1 MKKLHILLL
10 FIFVICTRLPFIFDG
25 FGSEDDSW
33 GLILNA
39 QLMAKTGEYSFSRLP
54 GHPLQEY
61 LFSFFPNSPALFFN
75 GLSALFSFIAAYY
88 FYAAATFLKIR
99 NALTWSLI
107 FLTIPI
113 IWISSVYTIDY
124 LWALAF
130 ILAAFYYLLKEKL
143 LLAGVLL
150 GCAIACRITSGA
162 VLIGFFFM
170 NGNPFSVIN
179 FKRNLTI
186 GITTLLVAAAWFIPA
201 FLRYG
206 ISFFG
211 TYPLPYPSLPK
222 IAYKFSLGVWGA
234 SGFLAVIY
242 LVFFKIKSKS
252 NTIQPSL
259 LKGICIIMALFTFA
273 YFVYPQKSAFL
284 ITVVP
289 FLLLI
294 VADQPIPYRNAI
306 VANILFFI
314 SPFIIGLNLNNKDR
328 GADYSQFAITLN
340 IANQEIFIDPFT
352 GPLAVEKSRRITRQN
367 FTDISFQN
375 YLKIKEKSVLLCGWW
390 TNQFTVKVNQNS
402 ANPEVTIAEFCN
414 QQQLDSM
421 LQAGNKIYYLKEINE
436 ANDERYLM
444 EYTSKVGKLL
454 GETLK

>member
-1 MKKLHILLL
+1 MKKLHILVLL
-10 FIFVICTRLPFIFDG
+10 IFVICTRLPFIFDG

-39 QLMAKTGEYSFSRLP
+39 QLMANTGEYSFSRLP

-61 LFSFFPNSPALFFN
+61 LYSFFPNATALFFN
-75 GLSALFSFIAAYY
+75 GLSSIFSFIAAYY
-88 FYAAATFLKIR
+88 FYAIATNLKIR
-99 NALTWSLI
+99 NALTWTLI
-107 FLTIPI
+107 FLSIPI

-130 ILAAFYYLLKEKL
+130 ILAAFYYLLKGKL
-143 LLAGVLL
+143 LFAGILL

-162 VLIGFFFM
+162 VLIGFLFLS
-170 NGNPFSVIN
+170 GNPFSAVN
-179 FKRNLTI
+179 FKRNLII
-186 GITTLLVAAAWFIPA
+186 GAATLLVAVAWFVPA

-222 IAYKFSLGVWGA
+222 IAYKFSLGVWGV
-234 SGFLAVIY
+234 SGFLAIVY
-242 LVFFKIKSKS
+242 LTHLKIKNKS
-252 NTIQPSL
+252 NTIQTNL
-259 LKGICIIMALFTFA
+259 LQGLCIIMALFTFA
-273 YFVYPQKSAFL
+273 YFIYPQKSAFL

-294 VADQPIPYRNAI
+294 VADQPISERNTI
-306 VANILFFI
+306 IIYLLFFI
-314 SPFIIGLNLNNKDR
+314 SPFIIGVNLNNKDR
-328 GADYSQFAITLN
+328 GAQHSQFAITLN
-340 IANQEIFIDPFT
+340 IANQEIFIDPFS

-367 FTDISFQN
+367 FIDVSYN
-375 YLKIKEKSVLLCGWW
+375 EYLKMNEKSVLLCGWW

-402 ANPEVTIAEFCN
+402 ANPEVTIAEFYN
-414 QQQLDSM
+414 KQQLDSAINTGKNM
-421 LQAGNKIYYLKEINE
+421 YYLNEIDK

-444 EYTSKVGKLL
+444 EYTCKVAKLL
-454 GETLK
+454 GD

>member
-1 MKKLHILLL
+1 MKNINILLL
-10 FIFVICTRLPFIFDG
+10 FIFVVLTRLPYIFDG

-61 LFSFFPNSPALFFN
+61 LFSFFPNAPALFFN
-75 GLSALFSFIAAYY
+75 GLSGLFSFLAAYY
-88 FYAAATFLKIR
+88 FYALAAFLKIR
-99 NALTWSLI
+99 NAFTWTII
-107 FLTIPI
+107 FLSIPI

-130 ILAAFYYLLKEKL
+130 ILAAFYYFLNEKL
-143 LLAGVLL
+143 LIAGLFL

-162 VLIGFFFM
+162 VLIGFLFM
-170 NGNPFSVIN
+170 NGNPFSSIN
-179 FKRNLTI
+179 IKRNLII
-186 GITTLLVAAAWFIPA
+186 GTATLIITVVWFVPA

-234 SGFLAVIY
+234 SGFFAIIY
-242 LVFFKIKSKS
+242 LVYLKIKNKS

-259 LKGICIIMALFTFA
+259 LKGMCIIMALFTVA
-273 YFVYPQKSAFL
+273 YIVYPQKAAFL

-294 VADQPIPYRNAI
+294 VADQPIPYRSAI
-306 VANILFFI
+306 IANVLLFI
-314 SPFIIGLNLNNKDR
+314 SPFIIGVNLNNKDR

-367 FTDISFQN
+367 FTDVSYQN
-375 YLKIKEKSVLLCGWW
+375 YLKIREKSVLLCGWW
-390 TNQFTVKVNQNS
+390 TNQFTVKVNQNK
-402 ANPEVTIAEFCN
+402 ANPAVTIGEFYN
-414 QQQLDSM
+414 QQQLDSI
-421 LQAGNKIYYLKEINE
+421 LQAGIKIYFLKEIDK

>member
-1 MKKLHILLL
+1 VKEIKVFLL
-10 FIFVICTRLPFIFDG
+10 FIFVTCTRLPFIFDG

-61 LFSFFPNSPALFFN
+61 LFSFFPNAPALFFN

-88 FYAAATFLKIR
+88 FYIAATFLKIR
-99 NALTWSLI
+99 NALTWTLI
-107 FLTIPI
+107 FLSIPI

-143 LLAGVLL
+143 LIAGILL

-162 VLIGFFFM
+162 VLIGFLFM
-170 NGNPFSVIN
+170 NGNPFSTQN
-179 FKRNLTI
+179 LKRNLI
-186 GITTLLVAAAWFIPA
+186 LGCTTLIVAMAWFTPA

-222 IAYKFSLGVWGA
+222 IGYKFSLGVWGA
-234 SGFLAVIY
+234 TGFLAIIY
-242 LVFFKIKSKS
+242 LVYLKIKNSS
-252 NTIQPSL
+252 NTINPSL
-259 LKGICIIMALFTFA
+259 LKGIYIIIALFTFA

-289 FLLLI
+289 FLLFI

-306 VANILFFI
+306 FANALFFI
-314 SPFIIGLNLNNKDR
+314 SPFIIGVNLNNKDR

-367 FTDISFQN
+367 FTDVSYQN

-390 TNQFTVKVNQNS
+390 TNQFVVKVNQNFS
-402 ANPEVTIAEFCN
+402 NPDVTIAEFCN
-414 QQQLDSM
+414 RQQLDSII
-421 LQAGNKIYYLKEINE
+421 QAGSNIYYLKEIND

-444 EYTSKVGKLL
+444 GYTSKVGKLL
-454 GETLK
+454 GKY